1 MADILPTSDLLTGQ
15 LQNILNF
22 IAAAGSLGTAA
33 YGLVDASKA
42 VLGGMSN
49 PGFGYVEAAV
59 TPLLAPADPGA
70 AFGPTQ
76 ILATL
81 KANWLNGVAKA
92 DQKAAAK
99 SLIRQGL
106 TPASAPRL
114 AQATGV
120 DPDELRALAGRIRD
134 GQNLTTQDINVLGRF
149 DAVVSAMLDL
159 GYERGDQLYRNAA
172 KIAAAAVAI
181 VLAAVGGGVIFLH
194 NGDAGASIHGYLCS
208 NNFLLA
214 ILVGAIS
221 TPLAPVA
228 KDLSSTLQA
237 AAKAVSAVRR

>member
-1 MADILPTSDLLTGQ
+1 MADDLLTGQ

-49 PGFGYVEAAV
+49 PGFGYVRKAV
-59 TPLLAPADPGA
+59 EPLLAAAGPGA
-70 AFGPTQ
+70 AFGPAQ

-106 TPASAPRL
+106 TPANAPQL
-114 AQATGV
+114 ATATGV
-120 DPDELRALAGRIRD
+120 NPGELSALAGRIRD
-134 GQNLTTQDINVLGRF
+134 GQNLTPQDINVLGRF
-149 DAVVSAMLDL
+149 DAVVSAILDL

-172 KIAAAAVAI
+172 KIAASVVAI
-181 VLAAVGGGVIFLH
+181 VLAAVGGGVIYLH
-194 NGDAGASIHGYLCS
+194 TTTDVGAGIGSYLHS